1 GVVLYELLAGEL
13 PFRGNQRMLLQQ
25 VLCEE
30 PRAPRKLNDRIPRDL
45 ETVCLKAMAKEPR
58 KRYQT
63 ARALADDLRRFL
75 NREPIQARP
84 VGRVERLWRW
94 CRRNPRLAS
103 LTAVVALLLL
113 AVSVVSTLAA
123 IQIAGARD
131 EAKRHAEN
139 EGRARATAERN
150 AEENRMLLSRQYVT
164 NGVQLLE
171 EGDLAGSLVW
181 FTEALKRD
189 PGNPEREGVLRTPT
203 APVLQHCPRPVQIW
217 SPEGK
222 VGVQKLSPDGR
233 WLLTVGT
240 DKTARVWDTTTGRPT
255 TPVLE
260 HDAATFRPVALFSP
274 DSRRTVT

>member
-63 ARALADDLRRFL
+63 ARDLADELRRFL

-84 VGRVERLWRW
+84 VGRAERLWRW
-94 CRRNPRLAS
+94 CRRHPRTAS
-103 LTAVVALLLL
+103 PAAVVALSLL

-123 IQIAGARD
+123 VQIAGARD
-131 EAKRHAEN
+131 EAKRHAES
-139 EGRARATAERN
+139 EGRARAAAEQN
-150 AEENRMLLSRQYVT
+150 AEENRMLLGRQYVT
-164 NGVQLLE
+164 NGAQLLE

-189 PGNPEREGVLRTPT
+189 HGNAEREAMLRTRI
-203 APVLQHCPRPVQIW
+203 AAALQHCPRPVQIW
-217 SPEGK
+217 FPEDK

-233 WLLTVGT
+233 WLLTVG
-240 DKTARVWDTTTGRPT
+240 DKTDPVWDKTTG
-255 TPVLE
+255 TPY
-260 HDAATFRPVALFSP
+260 TPP
-274 DSRRTVT
+274 